1 LKKHKRKIKQVAYNI
16 FNTMIVG
23 IEDFRK
29 NTVNKERSRDMIMH
43 EEVKKARIDDIV
55 FKIQIAES
63 LLNAATNTKERKQIE
78 NTIDRLR
85 ITLKKYNH

>member
-1 LKKHKRKIKQVAYNI
+1 
-16 FNTMIVG
+16 
-23 IEDFRK
+23 
-29 NTVNKERSRDMIMH
+29 MIMH

-63 LLNAATNTKERKQIE
+63 LLNAASNSKERKQIE

-85 ITLKKYNH
+85 ISLKEFIN